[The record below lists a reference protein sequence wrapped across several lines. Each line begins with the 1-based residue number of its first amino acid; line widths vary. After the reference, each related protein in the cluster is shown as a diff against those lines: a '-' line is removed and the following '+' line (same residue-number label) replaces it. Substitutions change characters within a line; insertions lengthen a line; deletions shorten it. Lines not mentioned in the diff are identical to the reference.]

1 MPGQQSP
8 FLDVS
13 PGAIVLD
20 YGASGYEN
28 LIVRPTLGTITLNI
42 EDQVVDVYEEEF
54 GDAPVDTVE
63 KGSIV
68 GLEVP
73 FTRLDLQ
80 TLSDIYDTKTELQS
94 ADVLIFKSQVGY
106 NYFPN
111 ARNCVIRPIINNV
124 LSTDPSQWVLL
135 YHVHPFNAWS
145 LGWDRD
151 NQRVM
156 MVNFKIYPKQTG
168 ANIGHLFQ
176 IGV

>member
-8 FLDVS
+8 FLDIS
-13 PGAIVLD
+13 PGAVILD
-20 YGASGYEN
+20 YGASGHDN
-28 LIVRPTLGTITLNI
+28 LIIRPTLGTITLNI
-42 EDQVVDVYEEEF
+42 EDQTAPVHEEEF
-54 GDAPVDTVE
+54 GDHEVDTVE

-68 GLEVP
+68 SLEVP

-80 TLSDIYDTKTELQS
+80 TLNSIYNTKTTLQS
-94 ADVLIFKSQVGY
+94 ADVLIFKMQVGY

-111 ARNCVIRPIINNV
+111 ARNCVIRPIINNQ

-145 LGWDRD
+145 LGWDRE

-156 MVNFKIYPKQTG
+156 MVNFKVYAKQTG
-168 ANIGHLFQ
+168 LNIGHLFQ